1 MTDEQLFEKI
11 RVLIFDVD
19 GVFTDHKMLVTD
31 DGQFLRTMSTRD
43 GYAIKRAV
51 AAGLQMAVITGGT
64 SIGVENRFR
73 GIGVDIIHS
82 GIHEKSSVFQALLE
96 EEGWTAEEVLY
107 IGDDIPDIEC
117 IEMAGVGAC
126 PADAIKEVKAV
137 CNYISQKNGGDDC
150 VRDLIER
157 ILGSRGLW

>member
-126 PADAIKEVKAV
+126 PADAVKEVKAV

>member
-1 MTDEQLFEKI
+1 MTESNIFESIK
-11 RVLIFDVD
+11 VLIFDVD
-19 GVFTDHKMLVTD
+19 GVFTDHMMLVTD

-43 GYAIKRAV
+43 GYAMKRAIE
-51 AAGLQMAVITGGT
+51 AGLKMAVITGGS

-73 GIGVDIIHS
+73 GLGVEIIHS
-82 GIHEKSSVFQALLE
+82 GIHQKGEVFETLLE
-96 EEGWTAEEVLY
+96 EEGWAAEEVLY

-126 PADAIKEVKAV
+126 PKDSVSEVLAV
-137 CNYISQKNGGDDC
+137 SDFISPRNGGDNC

-157 ILGSRGLW
+157 ILGARGLW